1 MLKTGR
7 KTVVRDGRRLQGL
20 AFLLSVEEESETF
33 DSEFER
39 MVHGV
44 YDWYEKYVNR
54 CGELCLGFVAPESE
68 HENIVAYCLALIENA
83 ESLLPL
89 FRQLKEVNL
98 FFVPPGGGEA
108 KEVTVQI
115 EDSSEDETELAA

>member
-7 KTVVRDGRRLQGL
+7 KTVVKDGRRLQGL
-20 AFLLSVEEESETF
+20 AFLLSVEAESETF

-44 YDWYEKYVNR
+44 YDWYEQYEKR

-89 FRQLKEVNL
+89 FRQLKEINL
-98 FFVPPGGGEA
+98 FFVAPGGGET
-108 KEVTVQI
+108 KEVTLQI
-115 EDSSEDETELAA
+115 EDGTENETHLAA

>member
-1 MLKTGR
+1 MLKAGS
-7 KTVVRDGRRLQGL
+7 KTVVKDGRELQGM
-20 AFLLSVEEESETF
+20 AFLVSVDDETETF

-39 MVHGV
+39 MVHGI
-44 YDWYEKYVNR
+44 YDWYEEYESK

-68 HENIVAYCLALIENA
+68 HENIIAYCLALVENA

-89 FRQLKEVNL
+89 FRQIKEVNV

-108 KEVTVQI
+108 KEITLQL
-115 EDSSEDETELAA
+115 EDGSEDEEHLAA